1 MVALLGVVL
10 LALLVLPLW
19 SRVLGRGWGAVAG
32 AYVTAQ
38 LTLAAATWV
47 LAWVLGTKWAV
58 LTLFLFILTGVVG
71 MRRTWLPLVP
81 RWLHPIAFAYL
92 VLTAYLASYHVP
104 EFEGSLVARGTAW
117 GDWALAWSLIER
129 YVTLGG
135 PTLDF
140 SLHTGTALTYP
151 FLLSWWGAAVLAVGG
166 TTTQAFLLPTA
177 GLWVS
182 MVALSVQLVRQL
194 TGWRRAAWA
203 LPALWATLATAT
215 YLPHMLS
222 LWAGGLRLDWPPVY
236 VVYEKLWWFGSFVGT
251 HLVPQRT
258 LAFGLAIWLAV
269 ATVLAGNDQRRS
281 AWIIAVLIGLAPFAH
296 LHMAIVSGVT
306 VLTWIAWNRWPVRT
320 WLVPALFGVA
330 LIGIQLFYLVTARSG
345 ASGFAWDHWW
355 VANTGREWLTIW
367 WQNLG
372 IAGGVGLLGWFLL
385 PAKARPFILST
396 VVIAVLA
403 TIGRVQPWDWDTVK
417 LYHPVIVALLI
428 GFTAALRWLWLR
440 GLATRVIAVVAVLTH
455 VGAGAVGLIAVHLP
469 ERRFGIWSAADR
481 EFAHVLRGQVRDN
494 DVVALAGQVGSSHP
508 AQLAGVP
515 LLHGFR
521 GWLWSYGI
529 NDSDA
534 AYDTGCAVRGDC
546 TTSATLLVAAYGE
559 LPAQREAELS
569 GRLVVKHGRWQV
581 WRLR

>member
-10 LALLVLPLW
+10 LALLFLPLW

-32 AYVTAQ
+32 AYITAQ
-38 LTLAAATWV
+38 LVLAAATWA
-47 LAWVLGTKWAV
+47 LAWALGTKWSV
-58 LTLFLFILTGVVG
+58 LMLVTLILAGVIG
-71 MRRTWLPLVP
+71 TRRTWQPLVP
-81 RWLHPIAFAYL
+81 RGLHPIAFLYL
-92 VLTAYLASYHVP
+92 VLTVYLASYHAP
-104 EFEGSLVARGTAW
+104 ELDGNLVARGTAW

-151 FLLSWWGAAVLAVGG
+151 FLLSWWGAAVSSVGG
-166 TTTQAFLLPTA
+166 TATQAFLLPTA
-177 GLWVS
+177 GLWLG

-269 ATVLAGNDQRRS
+269 AVALAGRDRRAG
-281 AWIIAVLIGLAPFAH
+281 AWAVAILLGLGSFAH
-296 LHMAIVSGVT
+296 LHMTIVSAVT
-306 VLTWIAWNRWPVRT
+306 VLTWITWNRWPLRV
-320 WLVPALFGVA
+320 WALPALVGGA
-330 LIGIQLFYLVTARSG
+330 LIGIQLAYLILARSG

-372 IAGGVGLLGWFLL
+372 LAGGVGLLGWFLL
-385 PAKARPFILST
+385 PAKARPFVLAT
-396 VVIAVLA
+396 VIVAVLA

-417 LYHPVIVALLI
+417 FYHPVIVSLLL
-428 GFTAALRWLWLR
+428 GFTAVLRWLWLR
-440 GLATRVIAVVAVLTH
+440 GWLTRVVAVVAVLTH

-469 ERRFGIWSAADR
+469 ERRYAIWSEADR
-481 EFAHVLRGQVRDN
+481 QFAHSLRGQVRQD

-534 AYDTGCAVRGDC
+534 AIATGCAVSGDC
-546 TTSATLLVAAYGE
+546 MSRATILVAAQGE
-559 LPAQREAELS
+559 LSTEREAELS
-569 GRLVVKHGRWQV
+569 GRLVLKQGRWQV